1 MLQIHKEGRR
11 AITITCILIVA
22 LAAVILYTV
31 PQPFKAIL
39 GIGLLV
45 FLGLVISFFRVPQ
58 RDLINVDSNQIIAP
72 ADGKV
77 VVIEEVEDE
86 EFEAGRYLQISIFMS
101 PLNVHI
107 NWYPCFGKVVYTKH
121 HHGKFLVAWHPK
133 SSVENERTTTVI
145 NRGEHNIIVRQVAG
159 AVARRI
165 VNYAAIGN
173 EVKLSQQL
181 GFIKFGSRVDVL
193 LPVSAQIKVALDEKA
208 KGGQTIIATLP

>member
-1 MLQIHKEGRR
+1 MLQIHKEGLR
-11 AITITCILIVA
+11 AITITCILMVILGVI
-22 LAAVILYTV
+22 ILYTV

-45 FLGLVISFFRVPQ
+45 FLGLVISFFRLPNRELV
-58 RDLINVDSNQIIAP
+58 NVDSNQIIAP

-77 VVIEEVEDE
+77 VVIEEVEDQ
-86 EFEAGRYLQISIFMS
+86 EFEPGRYKQVSIFMS

-133 SSVENERTTTVI
+133 SSTENERTTTVI
-145 NRGEHNIIVRQVAG
+145 SRGKYNIIVRQIAG

-165 VNYAAIGN
+165 VNYATKGN
-173 EVKLSQQL
+173 SVKLTEQL
-181 GFIKFGSRVDVL
+181 GFIKFGSRVDIL
-193 LPVSAQIKVALDEKA
+193 LPITADIKVGLDEKT
-208 KGGQTIIATLP
+208 KGGQTVIATLG